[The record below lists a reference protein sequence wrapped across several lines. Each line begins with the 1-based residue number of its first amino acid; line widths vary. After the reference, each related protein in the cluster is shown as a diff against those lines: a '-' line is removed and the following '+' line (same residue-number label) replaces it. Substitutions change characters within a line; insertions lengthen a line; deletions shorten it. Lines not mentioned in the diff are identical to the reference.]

1 MAKSKNEVKIIPLGG
16 IGEIGKNSTLIEVNG
31 DLLLIDCGFKFPSSD
46 MPGID
51 FIIPDYSYLKKK
63 KKHLKGIVLTHGHLD
78 HIGALRYLLE
88 DVIPPFIAGSPIT
101 LGLVK
106 NNLPERIKSKINFRE
121 INNRDRIKSG
131 AFDIEFIR
139 VTHSIPGSFG
149 IAIRTPE
156 GIIFHTGDYKID
168 KTPVDGKKMDTE
180 RLKQLSKEGIV
191 ALLSDSTNAD
201 ESGFTGSESLIGKNL
216 VPIFKK
222 SRGRII
228 AATFST
234 NIHRIQQIV
243 NVSAQFGR
251 KIVFDGRSLV
261 ETVKISKKLGY
272 IKIPENIE
280 VELSDISTLP
290 KRKITLITTGTQGEP
305 MSGLVRI
312 ANGMHNGISIT
323 KGDTVIVSADP
334 IPGNERVVSDTINK
348 LFKLG
353 ADVYYRKEDGIHV
366 SGHCSQEDI
375 RFMLKLTKPKYYIPV
390 HGEYRHLVFARKIAE
405 SEGISKKNVF
415 ILENGLGVRISNG
428 RMKKIPRIKSG
439 SIIVEGS
446 SLIPLKGSD
455 DMPVFAERKEMGN
468 KGLLFAVVVLSKNG
482 KVKKPVHVETRGIM
496 LSKGTEGEVVKAIKQ
511 KVVETVEKF
520 AKIKRQDEV
529 EKEIEKAVKKLFR
542 KNSKK
547 SPAIFSLIIKEKK

>member
-1 MAKSKNEVKIIPLGG
+1 VANEVKIIPLGG
-16 IGEIGKNSTLIEVNG
+16 IGEIGKNSTLIEINK
-31 DLLLIDCGFKFPSSD
+31 DLLLIDAGFKFPSAD

-63 KKHLKGIVLTHGHLD
+63 KKYLKGIVLTHGHLD

-88 DVIPPFIAGSPIT
+88 DVKPPVIAGSPIT

-106 NNLPERIKSKINFRE
+106 GMLPEKIKKGLNFVEIDNRSKV
-121 INNRDRIKSG
+121 KTG

-149 IAIRTPE
+149 IAIHTPE
-156 GIIFHTGDYKID
+156 GVIFHTGDYKID
-168 KTPVDGKKMDTE
+168 NTPIDGKKTDIE
-180 RLKQLSKEGIV
+180 RLKELSKEGII

-216 VPIFKK
+216 IPIFNK

-234 NIHRIQQIV
+234 NIHRVQQFV
-243 NVSAQFGR
+243 NVAEKFGR
-251 KIVFDGRSLV
+251 KVAFNGRSLV
-261 ETVKISKKLGY
+261 ESVKTAKRLGY
-272 IKIPENIE
+272 LKVPQGVEI
-280 VELSDISTLP
+280 ELSNISTLP
-290 KRKITLITTGTQGEP
+290 KRKIVLITTGTQGEP

-312 ANGMHNGISIT
+312 ANGTHNGISIT

-334 IPGNERVVSDTINK
+334 IPGNERMVSDTINK

-375 RFMLKLTKPKYYIPV
+375 KLMLKTTKPKYYIPV
-390 HGEYRHLVFARKIAE
+390 HGEYRHLVFGKKIAM
-405 SEGISKKNVF
+405 SEGMSSKNIF
-415 ILENGLGVRISNG
+415 ILENGLGVRISG
-428 RMKKIPRIKSG
+428 RRMKKLPKVKSG
-439 SIIVEGS
+439 SIIIEGS
-446 SLIPLKGSD
+446 SQISMKGKEG
-455 DMPVFAERKEMGN
+455 MPIFEERKEMAN
-468 KGLLFAVVVLSKNG
+468 KGIFFIVVLLGKNG
-482 KVKKPVHVETRGIM
+482 KVKKPVHIETRGMM
-496 LSKGTEGEVVKAIKQ
+496 LSPGNEGEILKLAKK

-520 AKIKRQDEV
+520 ATIKGRQGEV
-529 EKEIEKAVKKLFR
+529 EKEVEKSIKKLFR
-542 KNSKK
+542 KSSKK
-547 SPAIFSLIIKEKK
+547 TPAIFSLIIKEKSR

>member
-1 MAKSKNEVKIIPLGG
+1 MPNEVKIIPLGG
-16 IGEIGKNSTLIEVNG
+16 IGEIGKNSTLIEVNK
-31 DLLLIDCGFKFPSSD
+31 DLLLIDCGFKFPPAD

-88 DVIPPFIAGSPIT
+88 DVTPPFIAGSPIT

-106 NNLPERIKSKINFRE
+106 GMVPERIKKNINFRE
-121 INNRDRIKSG
+121 IDDRSKIKTG

-168 KTPVDGKKMDTE
+168 KTPVDGKKMDVE
-180 RLKQLSKEGIV
+180 RLRQLSKEGII

-201 ESGFTGSESLIGKNL
+201 ESGFTGSESLIGKNI
-216 VPIFKK
+216 VPIFEK
-222 SRGRII
+222 SNGRII

-234 NIHRIQQIV
+234 NIHRIQQFV
-243 NVSAQFGR
+243 NVAGKFNR
-251 KIVFDGRSLV
+251 KVIFNGRSLV
-261 ETVKISKKLGY
+261 ESVKISKRLGY
-272 IKIPENIE
+272 LKIPENIE
-280 VELSDISTLP
+280 VELSDISTLS
-290 KRKITLITTGTQGEP
+290 KKNIMLITTGTQGEP

-312 ANGMHNGISIT
+312 ANKMHGSISIT

-334 IPGNERVVSDTINK
+334 IPGNERTVADTINK

-375 RFMLKLTKPKYYIPV
+375 KFMIRTVRPKYYIPV
-390 HGEYRHLVFARKIAE
+390 HGEYRHLVFGKKIAI
-405 SEGISKKNVF
+405 STGISTKNIF
-415 ILENGLGVRISNG
+415 ILENGLGVNISG
-428 RMKKIPRIKSG
+428 GKMKKMPRIKSG
-439 SIIVEGS
+439 SIIIEGNAQISLKGKEGS
-446 SLIPLKGSD
+446 PI
-455 DMPVFAERKEMGN
+455 FAERKEMSN
-468 KGLLFAVVVLSKNG
+468 KGILSIVVLLSKNG
-482 KVKKPVHVETRGIM
+482 KIKKPVYVGTHGIM
-496 LSKGTEGEVVKAIKQ
+496 LSRGNEGGIIKSIKQ
-511 KVVETVEKF
+511 KVVGTVEKS
-520 AKIKRQDEV
+520 AKIKERGEV
-529 EKEIEKAVKKLFR
+529 EKEIEKAVKKLFK
-542 KNSKK
+542 KNSMK
-547 SPAIFSLIIKEKK
+547 SPAVFPLIIREKTK